1 MNTSRRYLVPQI
13 CVAMLLIT
21 SGLVL
26 FVSHSDVVSVLL
38 SESTSAPLSKIALAG
53 VVLLLRL
60 LCVLV
65 AGPALLVWALL
76 EIYERCRFR
85 PDR

>member
-1 MNTSRRYLVPQI
+1 VKASRRYLVPQI
-13 CVAMLLIT
+13 CIAMLLMT

-38 SESTSAPLSKIALAG
+38 SESTSAPLPMIALAG
-53 VVLLLRL
+53 LVLVLRL
-60 LCVLV
+60 LCVLI

-76 EIYERCRFR
+76 DIYDRYRCRT
-85 PDR
+85 DR

>member
-1 MNTSRRYLVPQI
+1 MNASRRYLVPQV
-13 CVAMLLIT
+13 CVTMLLIT

-26 FVSHSDVVSVLL
+26 LVSHSDVVSVLL
-38 SESTSAPLSKIALAG
+38 SESTSAPLSTIALAG

-76 EIYERCRFR
+76 EIYERYRCRT
-85 PDR
+85 DR